1 MRFQSIL
8 RFAARSLTPFANVET
23 MASRRYLL
31 LRYQWLRTVAAP
43 ALCCFSLT
51 CVSLLAAPV
60 YALDPNKRVTQYIH
74 TAWRTQDGSLPAGM
88 YHIAQT
94 SDGFLW
100 FLSLPADIY
109 RFDGVRF
116 LPWRLPAGVPIDRS
130 MNIFADHA
138 GGLWVLGPSDIVRL
152 KGAAVSSHFPLEGGM
167 FQSVSEAP
175 DGSLWVAVS
184 DSNAPL
190 CHVADSV
197 KCFGKADGIPISD
210 VQSVLADGNGGFW
223 LGGRAGGLVHWHAGT
238 SEKYGVGNEVFS
250 LARGPDGS
258 VWVGIS
264 GEGPGQ
270 GLQQLKNGALK
281 PFVTPTFNGSSFDIG
296 TLMFDRDGNFW
307 VGTKASGLF
316 RIHGNAVEH
325 YDHTNGLSGDSV
337 YALFEDREGIV
348 WAGTTSG
355 IDSFRDPPV
364 VTFSQL
370 EGLGKDLPAGILAS
384 RDGTI
389 WVANAGSLDHIV
401 DGNVSSIRAGK
412 GLPGDQVT
420 RMLEDRAGNLWVGVD
435 DGLYLFN
442 DGRFRRLPEPNHQ
455 PLGMVIGLIE
465 DIDGNIWAECASNPR
480 KLVRIRDFQIREVF
494 PAPQVPP
501 AWMLAPD
508 PNGGIWIA
516 TRKGDLVQ
524 FRQGVQ
530 RKFALNPNAKNPAP
544 HRILAQSDSSVL
556 AAFDDGL
563 VGFREGKVQ
572 RMTTKN
578 GLPCDFVISFIQD
591 KEKRWWLYTRCGIVE
606 FSDSELQRW
615 WNDPGT
621 IVRNHVY
628 DTFDGA
634 QPNIPAF
641 NAADCSPDGRV
652 WFTSGV
658 VVQMVDPSRL
668 SPKASPAQTY
678 IESLVADRK
687 EFEATPNL
695 KVPPNPR
702 DLQIDYTSPTFSIP
716 QKVNFRYRLDNYDG
730 DWHEAGTRRQAFY
743 TDLPP
748 GKYSFHVIA
757 SNSDGVWNENAAKLD
772 FFVAPAYYQTN
783 WFRTLCAFTLLALL
797 WAVYQWRVRQ
807 LQHQFDMTLEA
818 RVGERTRIAR
828 ELHDTLL
835 QSAHGLLLRFQ
846 TVSQLL
852 PDRPMEAKEKL
863 DNAIDQT
870 ADFITEARD
879 EVQGLRDSPLQSNDL
894 ALAISALGQELGT
907 DSTDHRP
914 GFGVAVEGETRNLHP
929 ILRDE
934 IYKIAAE
941 ALRNAFRHSQARQIE
956 VEIRYDNEQFR
967 LRVRDDGKGIDPA
980 VLSSQS
986 SKGHY
991 GLPGMRERA
1000 TLIGG
1005 KLVVWSEVDA
1015 GTEVELR
1022 VPAST
1027 AYATPQR
1034 LSWFSRKAK
1043 A

>member
-1 MRFQSIL
+1 MATL
-8 RFAARSLTPFANVET
+8 RV
-23 MASRRYLL
+23 LL
-31 LRYQWLRTVAAP
+31 LRFKSRRITIAATL
-43 ALCCFSLT
+43 ASCVT
-51 CVSLLAAPV
+51 CVLLMAGPV
-60 YALDPNKRVTQYIH
+60 HALDPSKRVTQYIH

-88 YHIAQT
+88 YHIVQT

-109 RFDGVRF
+109 RFDGIRF
-116 LPWRLPAGVPIDRS
+116 LPWRLPAGAPIDRS
-130 MNIFADHA
+130 LNIFADHA

-152 KGAAVSSHFPLEGGM
+152 KAGAVGSHFQLEGGM
-167 FQSVSEAP
+167 FQSVTEAP
-175 DGSLWVAVS
+175 DGSLWVLGGNS
-184 DSNAPL
+184 DAPL
-190 CHVADSV
+190 CHVTDSV

-210 VQSVLADGNGGFW
+210 IQSVLADGNGGFW
-223 LGGRAGGLVHWHAGT
+223 LGGQAGGLVHWHAGV
-238 SEKYGVGNEVFS
+238 SEEYNVGHEVFS

-258 VWVGIS
+258 LWVGIS

-270 GLQQLKNGALK
+270 GLQQLKDGAVK
-281 PFVTPTFNGSSFDIG
+281 PFMTPTFNGSSYDIG
-296 TLMFDRDGNFW
+296 TLMFDHDGNLW
-307 VGTKASGLF
+307 VGTVGKGLL

-337 YALFEDREGIV
+337 FALFEDRAGIV

-355 IDSFRDPPV
+355 IDSIRDPPV
-364 VTFSQL
+364 VTFSQA

-401 DGNVSSIRAGK
+401 NGNVSSIRAGK
-412 GLPGDQVT
+412 GLPGNQVT
-420 RMLEDRAGNLWVGVD
+420 RLLEDQAGNLWVGVD
-435 DGLYLFN
+435 DGLYLFKN
-442 DGRFRRLPEPNHQ
+442 GRFRRLPEPNHQ

-480 KLVRIRDFQIREVF
+480 KLVRIRDFQVREVF

-508 PNGGIWIA
+508 PKGGIWIA

-530 RKFALNPNAKNPAP
+530 RKFPLNPNAKNPAP
-544 HRILAQSDSSVL
+544 HEILAQPDSSVL
-556 AAFDDGL
+556 AAFDDGI

-591 KEKRWWLYTRCGIVE
+591 SEKRWWLYTRCGIVE

-615 WNDPGT
+615 WSNPDA
-621 IVRNHVY
+621 IVQNHVY

-641 NAADCSPDGRV
+641 NPAACSPDGRV

-658 VVQMVDPSRL
+658 VVQMVDPARL
-668 SPKASPAQTY
+668 SPKALPAQTY
-678 IESLVADRK
+678 IEALVADRK
-687 EFEATPNL
+687 KFEATPNL
-695 KVPPNPR
+695 NVPPNPR

-716 QKVNFRYRLDNYDG
+716 QKVNFRYRLDGYDR

-748 GKYSFHVIA
+748 GKYSFRVIA
-757 SNSDGVWNENAAKLD
+757 SNSDGVWNESAAKLD
-772 FFVAPAYYQTN
+772 FFIVPAYYQTN
-783 WFRTLCAFTLLALL
+783 WFRALCACLFLALL
-797 WAVYQWRVRQ
+797 WAAYQLRVRQ
-807 LQHQFDMTLEA
+807 LHHQFEMTLEA

-828 ELHDTLL
+828 DLHDTLL
-835 QSAHGLLLRFQ
+835 QSFHGLLLRFQ
-846 TVSQLL
+846 TVFQLL
-852 PDRPMEAKEKL
+852 PERPMEAKEKL
-863 DNAIDQT
+863 GSAIEQA
-870 ADFITEARD
+870 ADAITEGRD
-879 EVQGLRDSPLQSNDL
+879 AVQGLRDSIVQGNDL
-894 ALAISALGQELGT
+894 ALAISTVGEELAT
-907 DSTDHRP
+907 DSSNHRP
-914 GFGVAVEGETRNLHP
+914 AFRVAVEGESRNLHP

-941 ALRNAFRHSQARQIE
+941 ALRNAFRHAQAQQVE
-956 VEIRYDNEQFR
+956 VELRYDNEHFR
-967 LRVRDDGKGIDPA
+967 LRVRDDGKGIDRA
-980 VLSSQS
+980 VLSGQGSE
-986 SKGHY
+986 GHY

-1000 TLIGG
+1000 TLIGC

-1022 VPAST
+1022 VAAGK
-1027 AYATPQR
+1027 AYATAQR
-1034 LSWFSRKAK
+1034 RSWLSRKLVKNAK
-1043 A
+1043 GMR

>member
-1 MRFQSIL
+1 MG
-8 RFAARSLTPFANVET
+8 ET
-23 MASRRYLL
+23 ASRRSLL
-31 LRYQWLRTVAAP
+31 LRFNWPRPTIAATL
-43 ALCCFSLT
+43 ASCVT
-51 CVSLLAAPV
+51 CVLLLAGTV
-60 YALDPNKRVTQYIH
+60 HALDPNKHVTQYIH

-88 YHIAQT
+88 YHIVQT

-138 GGLWVLGPSDIVRL
+138 GGLWVLGPRDIVRL
-152 KGAAVSSHFPLEGGM
+152 KGTDVSSHFQLKGGM

-175 DGSLWVAVS
+175 DGSLWVLGGDS
-184 DSNAPL
+184 DAPL
-190 CHVADSV
+190 CHIADSV
-197 KCFGKADGIPISD
+197 KCFGKADGITISD
-210 VQSVLADGNGGFW
+210 IQSVLADGNGGFW
-223 LGGRAGGLVHWHAGT
+223 LGGHTAGLVHWHAGV
-238 SEKYGVGNEVFS
+238 SEKYDVGNEVFS
-250 LARGPDGS
+250 LARAPDGS
-258 VWVGIS
+258 LWVGIS
-264 GEGPGQ
+264 GEGPGR
-270 GLQQLKNGALK
+270 GLQQLKDGTLK

-296 TLMFDRDGNFW
+296 TLMFDHDGNLW
-307 VGTKASGLF
+307 VGTKAKGLF

-355 IDSFRDPPV
+355 VDSFRDPPV
-364 VTFSQL
+364 VTFSQV
-370 EGLGKDLPAGILAS
+370 EGLGADLPAGILAS

-401 DGNVSSIRAGK
+401 NGNVSSIRSGK

-420 RMLEDRAGNLWVGVD
+420 RLLEDRAGNLWVGVD
-435 DGLYLFN
+435 DGLYLFKN
-442 DGRFRRLPEPNHQ
+442 GQFRRLPEPDHQ

-465 DIDGNIWAECASNPR
+465 DIDGDIWAECASKPR
-480 KLVRIRDFQIREVF
+480 KLVRIRDFQVREVF
-494 PAPQVPP
+494 PAPQVLP

-530 RKFALNPNAKNPAP
+530 RKFPLNPNAKNPAP
-544 HRILAQSDSSVL
+544 HRIMAQSDSSVL

-615 WNDPGT
+615 WTNPDA
-621 IVRNHVY
+621 IVQNHVY

-634 QPNIPAF
+634 QPNIPSF
-641 NAADCSPDGRV
+641 NSADCSPDGRV

-658 VVQMVDPSRL
+658 VVQMVDPAKL
-668 SPKASPAQTY
+668 AQKALPAQTY

-716 QKVNFRYRLDNYDG
+716 QKVSFRYRLDGYEN

-748 GKYSFHVIA
+748 GKYSFRVIA
-757 SNSDGVWNENAAKLD
+757 SNSDGVWNESAAKLD
-772 FFVAPAYYQTN
+772 FSIAPAYYQTN
-783 WFRTLCAFTLLALL
+783 WFRALCACILLALL
-797 WAVYQWRVRQ
+797 WAAYQWRVRQ
-807 LQHQFDMTLEA
+807 LQHQFDLTLEA

-828 ELHDTLL
+828 DLHDTLL
-835 QSAHGLLLRFQ
+835 QSAHGVLLRFQ

-879 EVQGLRDSPLQSNDL
+879 EVQGLRDSTVQSNDL
-894 ALAISALGQELGT
+894 AMAITTLGEELTT
-907 DSTDHRP
+907 DSSDHRP
-914 GFGVAVEGETRNLHP
+914 AFRVAVEGEARNLHP

-967 LRVRDDGKGIDPA
+967 LRVRDDGRGVDPA
-980 VLSSQS
+980 ILSSQVS
-986 SKGHY
+986 AGHF

-1027 AYATPQR
+1027 AYATAQR
-1034 LSWFSRKAK
+1034 HSWFSRKVK

>member
-1 MRFQSIL
+1 MFL
-8 RFAARSLTPFANVET
+8 PKWHYAA
-23 MASRRYLL
+23 M
-31 LRYQWLRTVAAP
+31 TVV
-43 ALCCFSLT
+43 LG
-51 CVSLLAAPV
+51 SLLHLFLGATPV
-60 YALDPNKRVTQYIH
+60 HALDPNKHFTQYIH

-138 GGLWVLGPSDIVRL
+138 GGLWVLGPRDIVRM
-152 KGAAVSSHFPLEGGM
+152 KGTAVSSHFQLEGGM
-167 FQSVSEAP
+167 FQSITESR
-175 DGSLWVAVS
+175 DGSLWVLGGNS
-184 DSNAPL
+184 DAPL
-190 CHVADSV
+190 CHVAGSL

-223 LGGRAGGLVHWHAGT
+223 LGGRTGGLVHWHDGV
-238 SEKYGVGNEVFS
+238 SEKYSAGNEIFS

-258 VWVGIS
+258 LWVGMS
-264 GEGPGQ
+264 EEGPGG
-270 GLQQLKNGALK
+270 GLQQLKDGAVK
-281 PFVTPTFNGSSFDIG
+281 PFVTATFNGSSFDIG
-296 TLMFDRDGNFW
+296 TLMFDRDGNLW
-307 VGTKASGLF
+307 VGTVGKGLL
-316 RIHGNAVEH
+316 RIHGNTVEH

-364 VTFSQL
+364 VTFSQV

-384 RDGTI
+384 RDGTM

-401 DGNVSSIRAGK
+401 KGNVSSIRAGK
-412 GLPGDQVT
+412 GLPGNQVT
-420 RMLEDRAGNLWVGVD
+420 RLLEDRAGNLWVGVD
-435 DGLYLFN
+435 DGLYLFK
-442 DGRFRRLPEPNHQ
+442 DGRFRRLPEPNHR

-465 DIDGNIWAECASNPR
+465 DIDGNIWAECRGKPQ
-480 KLVRIRDFQIREVF
+480 KLVRIRDFQVREVF
-494 PAPQVPP
+494 SAPQVPP

-530 RKFALNPNAKNPAP
+530 RKFPLNPDAKNPAP
-544 HRILAQSDSSVL
+544 HEIFAQADGSVL
-556 AAFDDGL
+556 AAVDEGL
-563 VGFREGKVQ
+563 LGFRDGKVQ
-572 RMTTKN
+572 RMSTRN
-578 GLPCDFVISFIQD
+578 GLPCDFVIAFIQD
-591 KEKRWWLYTRCGIVE
+591 KEKRWWLYTRCGIVD

-615 WNDPGT
+615 WTNPDAM
-621 IVRNHVY
+621 VQNHVY

-634 QPNIPAF
+634 QPNVASF
-641 NAADCSPDGRV
+641 KSADCSPDGRV

-668 SPKASPAQTY
+668 STKAVPAPTY
-678 IESLVADRK
+678 IESLTVDRK
-687 EFEATPNL
+687 EIAATDNL
-695 KVPPNPR
+695 KLSPHPR
-702 DLQIDYTSPTFSIP
+702 DLQIDYTSPTFLIP
-716 QKVNFRYRLDNYDG
+716 QKVRFRYRLDGYER

-757 SNSDGVWNENAAKLD
+757 SNSDGVWNDDAAKLD
-772 FFVAPAYYQTN
+772 FSIAPAYYQTN
-783 WFRTLCAFTLLALL
+783 WFRALSIIIFMGL
-797 WAVYQWRVRQ
+797 VWAVYQWRVRQ
-807 LQHQFDMTLEA
+807 LQNQFEMTLDA

-835 QSAHGLLLRFQ
+835 QSFHGLLLRFQ
-846 TVSQLL
+846 AVSELL
-852 PDRPMEAKEKL
+852 PDRSEAKEKL
-863 DNAIDQT
+863 DSAIEQ
-870 ADFITEARD
+870 AAEAITEGRD
-879 EVQGLRDSPLQSNDL
+879 AVMGLRDSTVLSNDL
-894 ALAISALGQELGT
+894 AAAISALAGDLGV
-907 DSTDHRP
+907 DANSSPPAFR
-914 GFGVAVEGETRNLHP
+914 VAVEGESRDLHP
-929 ILRDE
+929 IVRDE
-934 IYKIAAE
+934 IYRIAAE
-941 ALRNAFRHSQARQIE
+941 SLRNSFRHARARQIE
-956 VEIRYDNEQFR
+956 VEIRYDPEQFR

-980 VLSSQS
+980 VLGA
-986 SKGHY
+986 KATEKHY
-991 GLPGMRERA
+991 GLPGMSERA

-1005 KLVVWSEVDA
+1005 KVVVWSEVDA

-1022 VPAST
+1022 VPART
-1027 AYATPQR
+1027 AYATVQKP
-1034 LSWFSRKAK
+1034 SWFSRRTKTLK
-1043 A
+1043 